1 MPDFR
6 IEMHEQTYVPP
17 PTFSTMF
24 PDEPETLL
32 CDLDGTSISWMERLI
47 TTAQLQRYMVDG
59 KVDYS
64 IENW

>member
-1 MPDFR
+1 MPNFT
-6 IEMHEQTYVPP
+6 IEMHQQTIWPL

-32 CDLDGTSISWMERLI
+32 CDLDGSPISWMERLI